1 MTHLSNWATAITSV
15 AAIICFT
22 TSTTASAASDPETRA
37 AKKAAQEES
46 QQERKATRGKDT
58 PTEPVNSPPNISG
71 VPSESVVQGEQYSFF
86 PIWDDPDNDILT
98 FMISGRPAWAN
109 FDSTTGGL
117 SGTPTDAGTHSDIRI
132 SVSDGNL
139 TTSLPT
145 FTITVAPLPN
155 RAPVITGNPSTQ
167 ADANSAYTFT
177 PAASD
182 PDGDD
187 LVFMVSGRPAWASF
201 SSSTGQ
207 LWGTPI
213 DGDARTYSGIEIR
226 VTDGAAT
233 TGLAPFA
240 ITVDAQELPVPE
252 LPVPAIEGNPPTT
265 VEQDSPYAF
274 TPAVTDTSGAPLTFS
289 IENRPTWATFDT
301 SDGALTGTPTIA
313 NIGVTT
319 DILIS
324 VSNGDRSDSLP
335 LFEITVTATDGPS
348 EVEISNTQ
356 PANYQWGALA
366 QGQIVYIDRD
376 YTFTDIPDGFGGLP
390 YLRTANDDKF
400 STSVNAISFDVNVDV
415 TVYVAYVAS
424 ISTPAAWLDSWV
436 ETGTQWNTTDRA
448 LNVYAKDFQA
458 GTVVLGGN
466 EHGYSMYS
474 VAVVRQGG
482 SGGPGNPPIGGDTP
496 PVISGSPSNSIAP
509 LLSYSFVPG
518 ATDADGSSLTFSITN
533 KPAWASFEPATG
545 TLTGTPQI
553 SDVGTDSGIVITVS
567 DGTATDSLPAFSID
581 VIAGS
586 GTASLSWNAPT
597 RNEDGSVLE
606 DLAGYRVH
614 YGTALGHY
622 PNTAIIDNPGLTT
635 YTIDNLPVGTWFFT
649 VSAFDDN
656 GNESILSNID
666 SITITN

>member
-1 MTHLSNWATAITSV
+1 
-15 AAIICFT
+15 
-22 TSTTASAASDPETRA
+22 
-37 AKKAAQEES
+37 
-46 QQERKATRGKDT
+46 
-58 PTEPVNSPPNISG
+58 
-71 VPSESVVQGEQYSFF
+71 
-86 PIWDDPDNDILT
+86 
-98 FMISGRPAWAN
+98 
-109 FDSTTGGL
+109 
-117 SGTPTDAGTHSDIRI
+117 
-132 SVSDGNL
+132 
-139 TTSLPT
+139 
-145 FTITVAPLPN
+145 
-155 RAPVITGNPSTQ
+155 
-167 ADANSAYTFT
+167 
-177 PAASD
+177 
-182 PDGDD
+182 
-187 LVFMVSGRPAWASF
+187 
-201 SSSTGQ
+201 
-207 LWGTPI
+207 
-213 DGDARTYSGIEIR
+213 
-226 VTDGAAT
+226 
-233 TGLAPFA
+233 
-240 ITVDAQELPVPE
+240 
-252 LPVPAIEGNPPTT
+252 
-265 VEQDSPYAF
+265 
-274 TPAVTDTSGAPLTFS
+274 
-289 IENRPTWATFDT
+289 
-301 SDGALTGTPTIA
+301 
-313 NIGVTT
+313 
-319 DILIS
+319 LIS
-324 VSNGDRSDSLP
+324 VSNGDRSASLP

-390 YLRTANDDKF
+390 YLRTANDDKY

-415 TVYVAYVAS
+415 TVYVVYAAA

-436 ETGTQWNTTDRA
+436 ETGTQWTTTDRA

-466 EHGYSMYS
+466 EQGYSMYS

-545 TLTGTPQI
+545 TLTGTPQM

-586 GTASLSWNAPT
+586 GTASLSWVAPT
-597 RNEDGSVLE
+597 RNEDDSVLD

-622 PNTAIIDNPGLTT
+622 PNAAIIDNPGLTT
-635 YTIDNLPVGTWFFT
+635 YTIDNLPVGTWFFA

-666 SITITN
+666 SITITD